1 MSINKSE
8 IEHIAE
14 LSRLELTDKEE
25 DTFSSQISSILEYM
39 EVLKEV
45 DVKDVSPTSFV
56 GNLHNVWR
64 NDNVEEWNEE
74 ERELALNQSER
85 EDGLVKVKRVIT

>member
-8 IEHIAE
+8 IEHIAK

-39 EVLKEV
+39 EVLNEI
-45 DVKDVSPTSFV
+45 DVKNVSGTAFV
-56 GNLHNVWR
+56 GDLHNVWR
-64 NDNVEEWNEE
+64 SDNVEKWSEE